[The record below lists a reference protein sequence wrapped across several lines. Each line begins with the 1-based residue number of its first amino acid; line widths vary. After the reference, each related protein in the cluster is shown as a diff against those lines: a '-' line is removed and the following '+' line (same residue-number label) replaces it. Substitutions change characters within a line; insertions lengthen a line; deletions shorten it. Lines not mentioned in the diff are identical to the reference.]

1 MHLTKEEFIKHTVLP
16 RSQAR
21 NFAEEQS
28 KRALSEQLAKEVAEF
43 EKRKKITR
51 LPVGFSYEMKVSFTS
66 SNSEEGK
73 QKTKKLRM
81 QNQQELLIQYA
92 GHVDADW
99 VALSHAIGGI
109 SPSQLRRA
117 YQGKAEIVSAW
128 GRVRKHIESVLA
140 GRTSCKTTI

>member
-43 EKRKKITR
+43 EKRKKITQ
-51 LPVGFSYEMKVSFTS
+51 LPIGHSFEMGSAFTGSNTHEQKV
-66 SNSEEGK
+66 
-73 QKTKKLRM
+73 KTKKLRM

-99 VALSHAIGGI
+99 VALSHAVGGI

-128 GRVRKHIESVLA
+128 GRVKKYIESVLTE
-140 GRTSCKTTI
+140 RTPCKTTT

>member
-16 RSQAR
+16 RSKAR

-43 EKRKKITR
+43 EKRKKITE
-51 LPVGFSYEMKVSFTS
+51 LPVGFSYEMKTGFTS

-92 GHVDADW
+92 GHVNADW
-99 VALSHAIGGI
+99 VALSHEVGGI

-117 YQGKAEIVSAW
+117 YQGKAEIVNAW
-128 GRVRKHIESVLA
+128 GRVKKYVDGVLMGEA
-140 GRTSCKTTI
+140 ACKTTI

>member
-1 MHLTKEEFIKHTVLP
+1 MQLTKEEFIKHTVLP

-43 EKRKKITR
+43 EKRKKITQ
-51 LPVGFSYEMKVSFTS
+51 LPIGHSFEMGSAFTGSNTHEQKV
-66 SNSEEGK
+66 
-73 QKTKKLRM
+73 KTKKLRM

-99 VALSHAIGGI
+99 VALSHAVGGI

-128 GRVRKHIESVLA
+128 GRVKKYIESVLA
-140 GRTSCKTTI
+140 GKQHEKAQ

>member
-1 MHLTKEEFIKHTVLP
+1 MQLTKEEFIKHAVLP

-28 KRALSEQLAKEVAEF
+28 KRALSEQLAKEVVEF
-43 EKRKKITR
+43 EKRKKITQ
-51 LPVGFSYEMKVSFTS
+51 LPIGHSFEMGSAFTGSNTHEQKV
-66 SNSEEGK
+66 
-73 QKTKKLRM
+73 KTKKLRM

-99 VALSHAIGGI
+99 VALSHAVGGI

-128 GRVRKHIESVLA
+128 GRVRKHIESVLTE
-140 GRTSCKTTI
+140 RTSYKTTT